1 MAETLTEKV
10 ARAIYAEFAGG
21 SSGAEIDDFAQG
33 ISEAFARAAIA
44 VVIEEAAKVAEEHIG
59 FGEFEQCEIAAA
71 IRRLAE

>member
-1 MAETLTEKV
+1 MSETLTEKV
-10 ARAIYAEFAGG
+10 ARAIWAAYAVEDFPTEQGKRGQAM
-21 SSGAEIDDFAQG
+21 AE
-33 ISEAFARAAIA
+33 ARAAIA